1 MTPNIIHNLSLLEKE
16 RKIKILYAVESG
28 SRAWGF
34 SSINSDYD
42 VRFLYVHNLDYY
54 LSISNNLKDT
64 IQKIFDDQYV
74 YVNELDFSGWELK
87 KSLRLFAK
95 SNPCLLEWL
104 DSPIIYHQD
113 DMFIYKLR
121 ELRDKYFDPKS
132 SIYHYLHMARNNFDI
147 FLQKDKVKLKKYF
160 YVLRPILCC
169 SWIFRTKTHAPM
181 LFDTLMQH
189 EIHDTEINNKVSD
202 LLVRKKNGV
211 ELDEGDRIHCLN
223 EYLREKIDAYSRMV
237 KDLPV
242 KTIPQDDT
250 TLNNF
255 CKETILRCVD
265 KPVSYARIDAVSS
278 YDCGVKRNFRRF

>member
-42 VRFLYVHNLDYY
+42 VRFLYVNNLDYY
-54 LSISNNLKDT
+54 FSISNNLKDT
-64 IQKIFDDQYV
+64 IEKMI
-74 YVNELDFSGWELK
+74 NENDLDFSGWELK

-104 DSPIIYHQD
+104 DSPIIYSQD
-113 DMFIYKLR
+113 DTFINKLR
-121 ELRDKYFDPKS
+121 SLREKFFDPKS
-132 SIYHYLHMARNNFDI
+132 SIYHYLHMARNNFDL
-147 FLQKDKVKLKKYF
+147 FLQKDSVKLKKYF
-160 YVLRPILCC
+160 YVLRPVLCC

-181 LFDTLMQH
+181 LFDTLLQN
-189 EIHDTEINNKVSD
+189 ELHDTEIKDKVND
-202 LLVRKKNGV
+202 LLVRKKSGA

-223 EYLREKIDAYSRMV
+223 EYLREKIDLYSRIV

-242 KTIPQDDT
+242 KTIPQDDV
-250 TLNNF
+250 TLNTF
-255 CKETILRCVD
+255 CKETILRSVD
-265 KPVSYARIDAVSS
+265 KPVSCSKIDS
-278 YDCGVKRNFRRF
+278 YYCGMLRSC